1 MKMRKRF
8 RSLVVVPF
16 AAVSLMVTSVSPA
29 LTLASAPITAMQ
41 KSEVVVVYKNSAGR
55 EKVLNQAIEVKD
67 EFTSLKAIN
76 LVLPDSAIHFF
87 KNDPDI
93 SYIEHQI
100 DQQVELLGTPGQ
112 WNVEAVNAPKAW
124 AQGITGQGVKVA
136 IIDSGVAYH
145 NEMPNVVKRISFVED
160 DPATLRDESSPFD
173 NHGHG
178 THVAGIVG
186 AKIGGPTSI
195 EGREF
200 IGVAPN
206 ASLYSLKVM
215 DGDEGS
221 ILNVI
226 EAIDWA
232 ISNDM
237 DIINLSLGLSNHVQ
251 LLQDAVD
258 RAYNAGILLVGAAG
272 NDNVGSPVNYPAKYE
287 SVIAVS
293 SVDSRKT
300 LSSFS
305 STGAEVEFTA
315 PGSGIA
321 STYVD
326 GSISTY
332 GVMSG
337 TSQAAPHIA
346 GFLALLKQK
355 NPSKTAS
362 ELRVE
367 LQKYAEDLGSE
378 GRDEFYGYGFIDY
391 NTLDEVPP
399 GDVMNLQATETTT
412 DSITISFTKPADA
425 DFVKT
430 NLYLDGVFSGETAAD
445 SYTFNDLSPDTDY
458 NVSTKTVDRHGN
470 LSNGV
475 SLMIKTE
482 ALPDT
487 SAPSEVKEMRTESIT
502 ETSAIIS
509 WTNPAEADFSQ
520 VNLYLNDEKIKTVL
534 KEETPSYT
542 LTGLAPD
549 TAYSVL
555 IRTVDQ
561 AGNESTG
568 KTIAFTTEASP
579 VEVPVESPYPS
590 EPGEQDPTDPG
601 GEEQPVNP
609 GPSEPGTQDQPVS
622 PVPTAPAPSPV
633 ETSPISGDHGQL
645 LVTKEKLVENNGKIE
660 LTLPS
665 KTGKIIFS
673 PDVWNELKTM
683 KKDLY
688 MSLNGLSILMPKENI
703 ADLRLEHLTE
713 ISVSKETSAPPK
725 GANLLTDLAK
735 IEMVDQVTKRRI
747 NTFVKPLTITLDL
760 PAVQIAGLEKT
771 MFGARKAGGEWQFAG
786 GNIVGG
792 KLVLHTKQLA
802 SFAVLEN
809 HRTFLDIKNHWA
821 KPEIEQLASRFII
834 QGKTADL
841 FSPNEEVT
849 RAQFVVLLARMLSI
863 PTREYSGT
871 FKDVPKSQTWAA
883 GYIEAAQRHGITS
896 GLGDG
901 TFQPNRVITRQ
912 EMAAMIV
919 RALRVENPDA
929 LQENSKMTKPFTDDK
944 QLSTTFKQEI
954 YQATKAGLIKGL
966 PDGSFNPLAKATR
979 AQTSVVLYRALH

>member
-1 MKMRKRF
+1 MKRKRF
-8 RSLVVVPF
+8 RSLVVVPL
-16 AAVSLMVTSVSPA
+16 AAMSLMVTSVSPA
-29 LTLASAPITAMQ
+29 LTLASAPVAAYQ

-76 LVLPDSAIHFF
+76 LVLPDSAIHFL
-87 KNDPDI
+87 KHDPDI

-112 WNVEAVNAPKAW
+112 WNVESVNAPTAW
-124 AQGITGQGVKVA
+124 AQGFSGQGVKVA
-136 IIDSGVAYH
+136 IIDTGISVH
-145 NEMPNVVKRISFVED
+145 NELPNVVQRVSFVED
-160 DPATLRDESSPFD
+160 DPATLTDESSPFD
-173 NHGHG
+173 HHGHG

-186 AKIGGPTSI
+186 AKVGGPTSL
-195 EGREF
+195 EGSEF
-200 IGVAPN
+200 VGVAPN
-206 ASLYSLKVM
+206 TSLYSLKAM

-232 ISNDM
+232 IANDM
-237 DIINLSLGLSNHVQ
+237 DIINLSLGLSSHVQ

-293 SVDSRKT
+293 SVDSRKSI
-300 LSSFS
+300 SSFS
-305 STGAEVEFTA
+305 STGAEIEFTA

-326 GSISTY
+326 GSTSKYIM
-332 GVMSG
+332 MSG

-355 NPSKTAS
+355 NPTKTAS
-362 ELRVE
+362 ELRIE
-367 LQKYAEDLGSE
+367 LKKYAEDLGPD
-378 GRDEFYGYGFIDY
+378 GRDEFYGYGFIAY
-391 NTLDEVPP
+391 NNLDDVPP
-399 GDVMNLQATETTT
+399 GEVMNLKAAATTN
-412 DSITISFTKPADA
+412 SITVSFTKPADA

-430 NLYLDGVFSGETAAD
+430 NLYLDGVLSGETAVD
-445 SYTFNDLSPDTDY
+445 SYTFTDLSPDTEY
-458 NVSTKTVDRHGN
+458 NVSTKTVDGHGN

-475 SLMIKTE
+475 SIMVKTE

-487 SAPSEVKEMRTESIT
+487 TAPSEVTELTAEIIT
-502 ETSAIIS
+502 ETSASVS
-509 WTNPAEADFSQ
+509 WTNPGDEDFAQ
-520 VNLYLNDEKIKTVL
+520 VNLYFNGEKIKTVL
-534 KEETPSYT
+534 KDATPSHT
-542 LTGLAPD
+542 LTDLAPD
-549 TAYSVL
+549 TAYSLL

-561 AGNESTG
+561 TGNESPG
-568 KTIAFTTEASP
+568 KTVAFTTEASA
-579 VEVPVESPYPS
+579 VEVPVESPSSSNPGEQEPS
-590 EPGEQDPTDPG
+590 EPG
-601 GEEQPVNP
+601 GEDQPVNP

-622 PVPTAPAPSPV
+622 PAPNTPAPSPV
-633 ETSPISGDHGQL
+633 ETAPIPGDYGEL
-645 LVTKEKLVENNGKIE
+645 LVTKEKLVETNGKIE

-665 KTGKIIFS
+665 NTGKINFS
-673 PDVWNELKTM
+673 PDVWNELKIM

-688 MSLNGLSILMPKENI
+688 ISLHGLSILMPKENI
-703 ADLRLEHLTE
+703 ANLRLEHLTE

-725 GANLLTDLAK
+725 GASLLTGPAK
-735 IEMVDQVTKRRI
+735 IQMVDQVTKRRI
-747 NTFVKPLTITLDL
+747 NTFDKPLTITLDL
-760 PAVQIAGLEKT
+760 PAVQSAGLEKAI
-771 MFGARKAGGEWQFAG
+771 FGARKEGSEWQFAG
-786 GNIVGG
+786 GNVVGG
-792 KLVLHTKQLA
+792 KLVLHTRQLA

-809 HRTFLDIKNHWA
+809 HRTFLDIKSHWA
-821 KPEIEQLASRFII
+821 KPEIEQLASRLII

-863 PTREYSGT
+863 PTKEYTGA
-871 FKDVPKSQTWAA
+871 FKDVPESQTWAA

-896 GLGDG
+896 GIGDG

-929 LQENSKMTKPFTDDK
+929 LQENSETNKPFTDDK

-979 AQTSVVLYRALH
+979 AQTSVVLYRALY

>member
-1 MKMRKRF
+1 MKRKRF
-8 RSLVVVPF
+8 RSLVVVPL
-16 AAVSLMVTSVSPA
+16 AAMSLMVTSVSPA
-29 LTLASAPITAMQ
+29 LTLASAPVAAYQ

-76 LVLPDSAIHFF
+76 LVLPDSAIHFL

-112 WNVEAVNAPKAW
+112 WNVESVNAPTAW
-124 AQGITGQGVKVA
+124 AQGFSGQGVKVA
-136 IIDSGVAYH
+136 IIDTGISVH
-145 NEMPNVVKRISFVED
+145 NELPNVVQRVSFVED
-160 DPATLRDESSPFD
+160 DPATLTDESSPFD
-173 NHGHG
+173 HHGHG

-186 AKIGGPTSI
+186 AKVGGPTSL
-195 EGREF
+195 EGSEF
-200 IGVAPN
+200 VGVAPN
-206 ASLYSLKVM
+206 TSLYSLKAM

-232 ISNDM
+232 IANDM
-237 DIINLSLGLSNHVQ
+237 DIINLSLGLSSHVQ

-293 SVDSRKT
+293 SVDSRKSI
-300 LSSFS
+300 SSFS
-305 STGAEVEFTA
+305 STGAEIEFTA

-326 GSISTY
+326 GSTSKYIM
-332 GVMSG
+332 MSG

-355 NPSKTAS
+355 NPTKTVS
-362 ELRVE
+362 ELRIE
-367 LQKYAEDLGSE
+367 LQKYAEDLGPG

-391 NTLDEVPP
+391 NSLDDIPP
-399 GDVMNLQATETTT
+399 GDVTGLQATATTT
-412 DSITISFTKPADA
+412 DSITVSFTKPADA

-430 NLYLDGVFSGETAAD
+430 NLYQDGVFSGETTAD
-445 SYTFNDLSPDTDY
+445 SYTLTDLSPDTEY
-458 NVSTKTVDRHGN
+458 NVSTKTVDGHGN

-475 SLMIKTE
+475 SIMIKTE

-487 SAPSEVKEMRTESIT
+487 TPPSEVTELKAEGIT

-534 KEETPSYT
+534 KDETPSYT
-542 LTGLAPD
+542 MTDLAPD

-555 IRTVDQ
+555 IRTADLT
-561 AGNESTG
+561 GNESPG
-568 KTIAFTTEASP
+568 KTVAFTTEASP
-579 VEVPVESPYPS
+579 VEAPVESPPS
-590 EPGEQDPTDPG
+590 SAPGEQNPSEPG

-609 GPSEPGTQDQPVS
+609 GPSEPDTQDQPVS

-633 ETSPISGDHGQL
+633 ETAPIPADHGEL
-645 LVTKEKLVENNGKIE
+645 LVTREKLVETNGKVE

-665 KTGKIIFS
+665 NTGKIIFS

-683 KKDLY
+683 KKDLFVL
-688 MSLNGLSILMPKENI
+688 LNGLSILMPKENI
-703 ADLRLEHLTE
+703 ANLRLEHLTE
-713 ISVSKETSAPPK
+713 ISVSSQTSAPPK
-725 GANLLTDLAK
+725 GASLLTDLAK
-735 IEMVDQVTKRRI
+735 IEMVDQVTKRQI
-747 NTFVKPLTITLDL
+747 NTFDKPLTITLDL
-760 PAVQIAGLEKT
+760 PALQSAGLDKT
-771 MFGARKAGGEWQFAG
+771 RFGTRKAGGEWQFAG

-792 KLVLHTKQLA
+792 KLVLHTRQLA

-821 KPEIEQLASRFII
+821 KPEIEQLASRLII

-871 FKDVPKSQTWAA
+871 FKDVPESQTWAA

-929 LQENSKMTKPFTDDK
+929 LQENSATTKPFIDDK
-944 QLSTTFKQEI
+944 QLSTTFKQAI

-966 PDGSFNPLAKATR
+966 PDGSFNPMAKATR
-979 AQTSVVLYRALH
+979 AQTSVVLYRALY

>member
-1 MKMRKRF
+1 MNRKRF
-8 RSLVVVPF
+8 RSLIVVPL

-29 LTLASAPITAMQ
+29 LALASTPITAMQ

-55 EKVLNQAIEVKD
+55 DKVLNQAIEVKD

-76 LVLPDSAIHFF
+76 LVLPDSAIHFL

-93 SYIEHQI
+93 SYIEHQV

-136 IIDSGVAYH
+136 IIDSGVSYH
-145 NEMPNVVKRISFVED
+145 NEMPNLVKRISFVED
-160 DPATLRDESSPFD
+160 DPATLKDESTPFD
-173 NHGHG
+173 NNGHG

-186 AKIGGPTSI
+186 AKIGGPTSM

-200 IGVAPN
+200 VGVAPN

-215 DGDEGS
+215 DGDQGS
-221 ILNVI
+221 ILDVI

-232 ISNDM
+232 IANDM
-237 DIINLSLGLSNHVQ
+237 DIINLSLGLSSHVQ
-251 LLQDAVD
+251 LLQDAAD
-258 RAYNAGILLVGAAG
+258 RAYSAGILLVGAAG
-272 NDNVGSPVNYPAKYE
+272 NDNVGSPVNYPAKYQ

-293 SVDSRKT
+293 SVDSRKS

-305 STGAEVEFTA
+305 STGAEIEFTA

-321 STYVD
+321 STYVN

-355 NPSKTAS
+355 NPTKTAS

-367 LQKYAEDLGSE
+367 LQKYAEDLGPD

-391 NTLDEVPP
+391 NTLDDIPP
-399 GDVMNLQATETTT
+399 GDVMNLQAAATTT
-412 DSITISFTKPADA
+412 DSITVSFTKPADA

-430 NLYLDGVFSGETAAD
+430 NLYLDGALSGETASD
-445 SYTFNDLSPDTDY
+445 SYTLTDLSPDTVY
-458 NVSTKTVDRHGN
+458 SISTKTVDGHGN

-475 SLMIKTE
+475 SILVKTK

-487 SAPSEVKEMRTESIT
+487 TAPSEVTEIRAESIT

-509 WTNPAEADFSQ
+509 WTNPVEDDFSQ
-520 VNLYLNDEKIKTVL
+520 VNIYFNDEKIKTVL
-534 KEETPSYT
+534 KEENPSYT
-542 LTGLAPD
+542 NTGLAPD

-561 AGNESTG
+561 TGNESTG
-568 KTIAFTTEASP
+568 KTVAFTTEAVP
-579 VEVPVESPYPS
+579 VEVPVESPAPS
-590 EPGEQDPTDPG
+590 EPGGQDPSEPR
-601 GEEQPVNP
+601 GEEQP
-609 GPSEPGTQDQPVS
+609 GPSEPGTQDQPIS

-633 ETSPISGDHGQL
+633 ETAPISGDHDEL
-645 LVTKEKLVENNGKIE
+645 LVTKEKLVETNGKIE

-665 KTGKIIFS
+665 NTGKVIFS
-673 PDVWNELKTM
+673 PDVWNEIKIM

-688 MSLNGLSILMPKENI
+688 MSFSGLSILMPKENI
-703 ADLRLEHLTE
+703 ANVRLEHLTE
-713 ISVSKETSAPPK
+713 ISVSKEISAPPK
-725 GANLLTDLAK
+725 GANLLTDLVK
-735 IEMVDQVTKRRI
+735 IEMVDQVTKRRL
-747 NTFVKPLTITLDL
+747 NTFVKPITITLDL
-760 PAVQIAGLEKT
+760 STVPSGVLEKAI
-771 MFGARKAGGEWQFAG
+771 FAARKTGGEWQFAG
-786 GNIVGG
+786 GNVVDE
-792 KLVLHTKQLA
+792 KLVLNTKQLA
-802 SFAVLEN
+802 SFAVMEN
-809 HRTFLDIKNHWA
+809 HRTFVDIINHWA
-821 KPEIEQLASRFII
+821 KPEIEQLASRLII

-863 PTREYSGT
+863 PTKEYSGT
-871 FKDVPKSQTWAA
+871 FKDVPKSQKWAA

-896 GLGDG
+896 GIGDG

-929 LQENSKMTKPFTDDK
+929 LQENSATTKPFTDDK

-979 AQTSVVLYRALH
+979 AQTSVVLYRALQ

>member
-1 MKMRKRF
+1 MNRKRF
-8 RSLVVVPF
+8 RSLVVVPL

-29 LTLASAPITAMQ
+29 LALESPPYTVMQ

-67 EFTSLKAIN
+67 EFTSLRAIN
-76 LVLPDSAIHFF
+76 LVLSDSAIHFL

-93 SYIEHQI
+93 SYIEHQV

-124 AQGITGQGVKVA
+124 AQGITGLEVKVA

-145 NEMPNVVKRISFVED
+145 TEMPNVVQRISFVED
-160 DPATLRDESSPFD
+160 DPATLKDESSPFD

-200 IGVAPN
+200 VGVAPN

-215 DGDEGS
+215 DGDQGS
-221 ILNVI
+221 ILDVI

-232 ISNDM
+232 IANDM
-237 DIINLSLGLSNHVQ
+237 DIINLSLGLSSHVQ

-272 NDNVGSPVNYPAKYE
+272 NDNVGSPVNYPAKYD

-293 SVDSRKT
+293 SVDSRKI

-305 STGAEVEFTA
+305 STGTEVEFTA

-326 GSISTY
+326 GGISTY
-332 GVMSG
+332 GMMSG

-355 NPSKTAS
+355 NPSKSAS

-367 LQKYAEDLGSE
+367 LQKYAEDLGPE

-391 NTLDEVPP
+391 NTLDDIPP
-399 GDVMNLQATETTT
+399 GDVINLQAAATTT
-412 DSITISFTKPADA
+412 DSITVSFTKPADA

-430 NLYLDGVFSGETAAD
+430 NLYLDGVLSGEIAAD
-445 SYTFNDLSPDTDY
+445 SYTFTDLSPDKEY
-458 NVSTKTVDRHGN
+458 NISAKTVDGHGN
-470 LSNGV
+470 LSKGASILV
-475 SLMIKTE
+475 KTK

-487 SAPSEVKEMRTESIT
+487 TPPSEVTEMRAESIT

-509 WTNPAEADFSQ
+509 WTNPVEDDFSQ
-520 VNLYLNDEKIKTVL
+520 VNLYFNDEKIKTVL
-534 KEETPSYT
+534 KDETPSYT
-542 LTGLAPD
+542 LTGLTPN

-555 IRTVDQ
+555 IRTIDQ
-561 AGNESTG
+561 TGNESPG
-568 KTIAFTTEASP
+568 KTVAFTTEASV
-579 VEVPVESPYPS
+579 VEVPVESPSPS
-590 EPGEQDPTDPG
+590 EPGGQ
-601 GEEQPVNP
+601 V
-609 GPSEPGTQDQPVS
+609 PSVPGTQEQPVS
-622 PVPTAPAPSPV
+622 PLPTAPAPSPV
-633 ETSPISGDHGQL
+633 ETAPTPGDHGEL
-645 LVTKEKLVENNGKIE
+645 LVTKEKLVETNGKIE

-665 KTGKIIFS
+665 NTGKIIFS
-673 PDVWNELKTM
+673 PDVWNELKIM

-725 GANLLTDLAK
+725 GASLLTDLAK
-735 IEMVDQVTKRRI
+735 IVMVDQVTKRQF
-747 NTFVKPLTITLDL
+747 NTFVKPMTIALDL
-760 PAVQIAGLEKT
+760 PTVPSAGLEKA
-771 MFGARKAGGEWQFAG
+771 MFGARKAGSEWQFAG
-786 GNIVGG
+786 GNIVSG
-792 KLVLHTKQLA
+792 KLVLQTRQLA

-821 KPEIEQLASRFII
+821 KPEIEQLASRLII

-863 PTREYSGT
+863 PTREYAGT
-871 FKDVPKSQTWAA
+871 FKDVPESQTWAA
-883 GYIEAAQRHGITS
+883 GFIEAAQRHGITS

-919 RALRVENPDA
+919 RALRVENPAA
-929 LQENSKMTKPFTDDK
+929 LQENSATTKPFTDDK

>member
-1 MKMRKRF
+1 MNRKRF
-8 RSLVVVPF
+8 RSLVVVPL
-16 AAVSLMVTSVSPA
+16 AAMSLMVTSVSPA
-29 LTLASAPITAMQ
+29 LALESHPIAAIQ
-41 KSEVVVVYKNSAGR
+41 KSEVVVVYKNTVGR

-76 LVLPDSAIHFF
+76 LVLPESAIHFL
-87 KNDPDI
+87 KSDPDI
-93 SYIEHQI
+93 SYIEHQV

-112 WNVEAVNAPKAW
+112 WNVEAVNAPEAW
-124 AQGITGQGVKVA
+124 SQGITGQGVKVA
-136 IIDSGVAYH
+136 IIDTGIAIH
-145 NEMPNVVKRISFVED
+145 NELPNVVQRVSFVED
-160 DPATLRDESSPFD
+160 DPATLIDESSPLD

-186 AKIGGPTSI
+186 AKIGGSI
-195 EGREF
+195 SDGSELV
-200 IGVAPN
+200 GVAPN
-206 ASLYSLKVM
+206 TNLYSLKAM

-232 ISNDM
+232 IANDM
-237 DIINLSLGLSNHVQ
+237 DIINLSLGLSSHVQ

-272 NDNVGSPVNYPAKYE
+272 NDDVGSPVNYPAKYE

-293 SVDSRKT
+293 SVDYRKT

-305 STGAEVEFTA
+305 STGAEIEFTA

-321 STYVD
+321 STYVN
-326 GSISTY
+326 GSIAM
-332 GVMSG
+332 MSG

-355 NPSKTAS
+355 DPTKTAS
-362 ELRVE
+362 ELRLE
-367 LQKYAEDLGSE
+367 LQKYAEDLGPD

-391 NTLDEVPP
+391 NTLDDVPP
-399 GDVMNLQATETTT
+399 ADVMNLQAAATTT
-412 DSITISFTKPADA
+412 DSITVSFTKPSDD

-430 NLYLDGVFSGETAAD
+430 NLYIDGELSGETTAD
-445 SYTFNDLSPDTDY
+445 SYTFTGLSPDKEY
-458 NVSTKTVDRHGN
+458 HISSKTVDGHGN

-475 SLMIKTE
+475 SILVKTK

-487 SAPSEVKEMRTESIT
+487 TAPYEVTEIKAESIT
-502 ETSAIIS
+502 ETSALIS
-509 WTNPAEADFSQ
+509 WTNPDDDDFVH
-520 VNLYLNDEKIKTVL
+520 VNLYFNGEKIKTVL
-534 KEETPSYT
+534 KDATPSHT
-542 LTGLAPD
+542 LTGLTPD

-561 AGNESTG
+561 TGNESPG
-568 KTIAFTTEASP
+568 KTVAFTTEASA
-579 VEVPVESPYPS
+579 VEDPVESPAPS
-590 EPGEQDPTDPG
+590 DPGVQDPPESG

-609 GPSEPGTQDQPVS
+609 DPSEPGTQEQPVN
-622 PVPTAPAPSPV
+622 PVPTEPAPHPG
-633 ETSPISGDHGQL
+633 ETAPLPDTQSEL
-645 LVTKEKLVENNGKIE
+645 LVTREKLVETNGKIE

-665 KTGKIIFS
+665 TTGKIIFS
-673 PDVWNELKTM
+673 PDVWNELRIM

-688 MSLNGLSILMPKENI
+688 VSFNGLSILMPKENI
-703 ADLRLEHLTE
+703 ANLRLEHLTE
-713 ISVSKETSAPPK
+713 IAVSSEASAPPK

-747 NTFVKPLTITLDL
+747 NTFDKPLTITLDL
-760 PAVQIAGLEKT
+760 PAVKSAGLTKAI
-771 MFGARKAGGEWQFAG
+771 FGARKAGSEWQFAG
-786 GNIVGG
+786 GNITSG
-792 KLVLHTKQLA
+792 KLVLHTRQLA
-802 SFAVLEN
+802 SFAVMEN

-821 KPEIEQLASRFII
+821 KPEIEQLASRLII

-841 FSPNEEVT
+841 FSPNEEIT
-849 RAQFVVLLARMLSI
+849 RAQFVVLLSRMLSI
-863 PTREYSGT
+863 PTKEYSGT
-871 FKDVPKSQTWAA
+871 FRDVPKSQTWAA
-883 GYIEAAQRHGITS
+883 VYIEAAQRHGITS

-901 TFQPNRVITRQ
+901 TFQPNRIITRQ

-929 LQENSKMTKPFTDDK
+929 LQESSATTKPFTDDK

>member
-1 MKMRKRF
+1 MKKKRF
-8 RSLVVVPF
+8 RSLVVVPL
-16 AAVSLMVTSVSPA
+16 AAVSLMISSVSPA

-55 EKVLNQAIEVKD
+55 EKVLNQAIKVKD
-67 EFTSLKAIN
+67 EFTSLQAIN
-76 LVLPDSAIHFF
+76 LVLPDSAIHLL

-93 SYIEHQI
+93 NYIEHQV

-112 WNVEAVNAPKAW
+112 WNIEAVNAPKAW

-136 IIDSGVAYH
+136 IIDSGVAFH

-160 DPATLRDESSPFD
+160 DPATLKDESSPFD

-186 AKIGGPTSI
+186 AKIGGPTSV

-200 IGVAPN
+200 VGVAPN

-237 DIINLSLGLSNHVQ
+237 DIINLSLGLSSHVQ

-305 STGAEVEFTA
+305 STGAEIEFTA

-321 STYVD
+321 STYVN
-326 GSISTY
+326 GGISTY

-346 GFLALLKQK
+346 GFLALLKQR
-355 NPSKTAS
+355 NPTKTAS

-391 NTLDEVPP
+391 NTLDDVPP
-399 GDVMNLQATETTT
+399 GEVMNLQATATTT
-412 DSITISFTKPADA
+412 DSIAVSFTKPADA

-430 NLYLDGVFSGETAAD
+430 NLYLDGVFSSETTLD
-445 SYTFNDLSPDTDY
+445 SYTLTDLSPDTEY
-458 NVSTKTVDRHGN
+458 NISIKTVDGHGN

-475 SLMIKTE
+475 SILIKTK

-487 SAPSEVKEMRTESIT
+487 TAPSEVTEMRAESIT

-509 WTNPAEADFSQ
+509 WTNPAEDDFSQ
-520 VNLYLNDEKIKTVL
+520 VNLYFNDEKIKTVL
-534 KEETPSYT
+534 REETPSYT
-542 LTGLAPD
+542 LTGLSPG

-561 AGNESTG
+561 TGNESPG
-568 KTIAFTTEASP
+568 KTVSFTTEASP
-579 VEVPVESPYPS
+579 VEVPVESPSPN
-590 EPGEQDPTDPG
+590 EPGEQDPSDPG
-601 GEEQPVNP
+601 GEEQPVSP
-609 GPSEPGTQDQPVS
+609 GPSEPGTQDQPIS
-622 PVPTAPAPSPV
+622 PLPAAPSPV
-633 ETSPISGDHGQL
+633 ETAPMPADYGEL

-665 KTGKIIFS
+665 NTGKIIFS
-673 PDVWNELKTM
+673 PDVWNELKI
-683 KKDLY
+683 KNKDLNVSFNEL
-688 MSLNGLSILMPKENI
+688 SLLMPKENI
-703 ADLRLEHLTE
+703 AGLRLEHLTE
-713 ISVSKETSAPPK
+713 ISVSKETPAPPK
-725 GANLLTDLAK
+725 GASLLTDLAK

-747 NTFVKPLTITLDL
+747 NTFDKPLTITLDL
-760 PAVQIAGLEKT
+760 PAVQIAGLDKT
-771 MFGARKAGGEWQFAG
+771 MFGARKAGSEWQFAG

-792 KLVLHTKQLA
+792 KLVLHTRQLA

-834 QGKTADL
+834 QGTANL

-863 PTREYSGT
+863 PTREYSAT

-883 GYIEAAQRHGITS
+883 GFIEAAQRHGITS

-929 LQENSKMTKPFTDDK
+929 LQENSATTKLFTDDK
-944 QLSTTFKQEI
+944 QLSTTFKQEV